1 MKVDEGPSFSQ
12 RDCPPDEGKRT
23 IYAAGVTCP
32 GHYTPGVPLVFCGVM
47 LFGLTEI
54 LLGLV
59 HEPKRAANH
68 GKV

>member
-1 MKVDEGPSFSQ
+1 M
-12 RDCPPDEGKRT
+12 
-23 IYAAGVTCP
+23 TCP

-59 HEPKRAANH
+59 HEPKRASNH